1 MKQFS
6 KEKLLEAKES
16 FLKSAAGW
24 DKPVEW
30 AAVMGSGLSDV
41 FDDFKV
47 IGSFPFSDV
56 ARMPHSGVAGHRGE
70 FMIAEYNG
78 KRVLAQLGRSH
89 LYEGWTPFE
98 VAFSVGLFGELGIKN
113 LLLTNAAGGVLDT
126 LEVGDV
132 MVIYDQINLQSG
144 SPLNG
149 APGSEKFQ
157 DMTETYD
164 KTFAGKLSKH
174 FGLTQ
179 GVYAALRGPHYETP
193 AEVRYLRTIG
203 ADAVGMS
210 TVMEA
215 IMGRFYGMRIAGMS
229 LITNK
234 ASGLGGKKLDHSE
247 VIEAGKTGRRKIAD
261 GIKFLM
267 GE

>member
-1 MKQFS
+1 MKQFN

-16 FLKSAAGW
+16 FLKSATGW

-98 VAFSVGLFGELGIKN
+98 AAFSVGLFGELGIKN
-113 LLLTNAAGGVLDT
+113 LLLTNAAGGILRT
-126 LEVGDV
+126 LEVGDA
-132 MVIYDQINLQSG
+132 YDTAL
-144 SPLNG
+144 
-149 APGSEKFQ
+149 
-157 DMTETYD
+157 
-164 KTFAGKLSKH
+164 AGKLAKQ

-261 GIKFLM
+261 GIKYLM

>member
-1 MKQFS
+1 V
-6 KEKLLEAKES
+6 KLYNKDKLAEARES
-16 FLKSAAGW
+16 FLKSVPEW

-41 FDDFKV
+41 FDDFKI
-47 IGSFPFSDV
+47 IGSFPFENV
-56 ARMPHSGVAGHRGE
+56 ARMPHSAVAGHRGE
-70 FMIAEYNG
+70 FMIAEYEG

-98 VAFSVGLFGELGIKN
+98 VAFSVALFGELGIKN

-144 SPLNG
+144 SPLSG

-157 DMTETYD
+157 DMTEAYD
-164 KTFAGKLSKH
+164 KRLAVGLSKK

-193 AEVRYLRTIG
+193 AEIRYLRTIG

-247 VIEAGKTGRRKIAD
+247 VIEAGKIGRRKIAE
-261 GIKFLM
+261 GMKYLM